1 MTQDIEA
8 FGTCPQAEVESV
20 RHPTVEAFLMY
31 IQLRRV
37 ITFKRLAEPK
47 VRRRS
52 FELLQQS
59 GCITHHPMVPAAAL
73 PTTFCAVVQRHC
85 FRYSNDYTIPLES
98 EPVFSISS

>member
-47 VRRRS
+47 VRRS

-59 GCITHHPMVPAAAL
+59 GCIVHHPMVLAAAL
-73 PTTFCAVVQRHC
+73 PTTVCAVVHLPG
-85 FRYSNDYTIPLES
+85 I
-98 EPVFSISS
+98 